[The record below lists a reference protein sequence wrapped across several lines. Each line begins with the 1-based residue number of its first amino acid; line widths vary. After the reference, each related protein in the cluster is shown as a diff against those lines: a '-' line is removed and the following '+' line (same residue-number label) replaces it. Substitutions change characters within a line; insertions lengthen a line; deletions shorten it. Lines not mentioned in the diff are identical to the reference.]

1 MLDSHIRPYID
12 PPLQRVAKILV
23 RANITANAV
32 TMTGF
37 AIGIIAC
44 LCLTQQYYTAA
55 LILILLSRIIDGLDG
70 AVARAGQ
77 GATDRGAYLDTLTDF
92 IFYSGVV
99 FCFAVGR
106 PETALAAAFL
116 IFSFMGTA
124 TSFLSYAILAAQRG
138 LMHEKQ
144 GKKSFYYA
152 AGLCEGTETILFFVA
167 FCLLPA
173 YFTQIAV
180 LFGILCWLTT
190 AGRTAIAVKTFK
202 P

>member
-23 RANITANAV
+23 RANVTANAV
-32 TMTGF
+32 TLTGF

-55 LILILLSRIIDGLDG
+55 LVLILLSRIIDGLDG

-99 FCFAVGR
+99 FCFSVGR